1 MTKQQTV
8 ELLQKQ
14 LPGFYS
20 VEQVIEMINGIED
33 GGSLDEEK
41 IDELKELIDTKVGLY
56 LRRLNSSD
64 WVDLDSAEL
73 ELSGNEIS
81 VYDISVNEDS
91 IIEEVND
98 AVDKAFEEFLQPKEV
113 A

>member
-33 GGSLDEEK
+33 GGSFDEDK
-41 IDELKELIDTKVGLY
+41 MDELKELIDTKVRTY
-56 LRRLNSSD
+56 LERMNGD
-64 WVDLDSAEL
+64 DVVDFDSVEL
-73 ELSGNEIS
+73 EMSGREVS
-81 VYDISVNEDS
+81 VYGIDVNVDT
-91 IIEEVND
+91 ILQEVND
-98 AVDKAFEEFLQPKEV
+98 GVDKAFEQFFQPKEV